1 MYKMD
6 NFFILYQKTVRNK
19 FLFRV
24 LKCNNKKLQGKDM
37 EMIINFNYTK
47 KPIDFISGYIFK
59 GKNYRCSYIRFNT
72 LYKDYSPGTENV
84 ELYLYEPKKETRAS
98 TIILHGLGS
107 INVKFILK
115 LGPLLANAGVTSG
128 ILILPGNYT
137 RVDNNSVSGR
147 NYLFPNIDIMFKFWE
162 HGVVDTLSTIDLMEQ
177 IGLWKEN
184 NMILGY
190 CLGGMVASIVGA
202 IDSRINHL
210 LFMTTGGHLPQI
222 FHESPATKFAR
233 KLFEN
238 GLKTDY
244 YLEDKEKLYK
254 IYAEQFPK
262 VKKMS
267 FDEIVNGQIHPLF
280 KVDPISY
287 AHLLDKSK
295 VTFIDAYFDRTLPI
309 ESRKLLYEEMEGAN
323 RKVLPISH
331 VSWLPFG
338 YFLAKYMLYKL
349 NINEREIKKALLSRE
364 VMENPLEK

>member
-1 MYKMD
+1 
-6 NFFILYQKTVRNK
+6 
-19 FLFRV
+19 
-24 LKCNNKKLQGKDM
+24 
-37 EMIINFNYTK
+37 MIINFNYTK
-47 KPIDFISGYIFK
+47 KPIDYISGYIFK
-59 GKNYRCSYIRFNT
+59 GKNYRCSYIRFKT

-98 TIILHGLGS
+98 AIILHGLGS
-107 INVKFILK
+107 RNVKFLLK
-115 LGPLLANAGVTSG
+115 LGPLLANAGVCSG

-137 RVDNNSVSGR
+137 RVEKNSVSGR
-147 NYLFPNIDIMFKFWE
+147 SYLFPNIDIMFKFWE

-177 IGLWKEN
+177 LGLWKEN
-184 NMILGY
+184 NMVLGY
-190 CLGGMVASIVGA
+190 CLGGMVATIVGT

-222 FHESPATKFAR
+222 FHQSPVTKFAR
-233 KLFEN
+233 KLFEK

-244 YLEDKEKLYK
+244 HLEDKEKLYK

-262 VKKMS
+262 VREMS
-267 FDEIVNGQIHPLF
+267 FDEIVNSEIHPLF

-295 VTFIDAYFDRTLPI
+295 VTFIDAYFDRTLPV
-309 ESRKLLYEEMEGAN
+309 ESRKLLYDEMEGAN

-349 NINEREIKKALLSRE
+349 NINEKEIKKALLTRE
-364 VMENPLEK
+364 IMENPLEK